1 MNELRNCEV
10 VLINRERAMLA
21 ITGKHPLSVASLF
34 PRQVGWQQVGPLV
47 EGRLA
52 NVDLRT
58 KSLVSQLGHKIS
70 CS

>member
-1 MNELRNCEV
+1 
-10 VLINRERAMLA
+10 MLA